1 MSPEEE
7 EVAML
12 RVAFLGALSSSF
24 ADRVRARLTEPCEII
39 HTDEQEA
46 LSKLPEVDV
55 LVTLLF
61 TRAMGAVA
69 RRLRLIQVPGAGLD
83 RIDRSA
89 IPSGASL
96 ANVHGHEAGI
106 AEYVIGAMI
115 AMSRSFGRIDASL
128 RAGHWESQ
136 WAPGV
141 PPPPAWPELAGRTL
155 GILGYGGIGQMVAR
169 RARAFD
175 MRVCAIRRQVGRSA
189 EDDLA
194 LLGTMERLDE
204 VLRQSD
210 YLVIT
215 LPLTPETQGII
226 GDKQLRAM
234 KPAALLVNVSRAQIV
249 DEDALYEALAQGR
262 LAGAVLDVWY
272 RYPTGPDPAL
282 PARRPFHE
290 LSNVLMTPHVSGWTD
305 GTLEARARVIAENIR
320 RTARG
325 EPVVNAISPAR

>member
-1 MSPEEE
+1 
-7 EVAML
+7 ML

-24 ADRVRARLTEPCEII
+24 ADRVRAHLTEPCDII
-39 HTDEQEA
+39 HIDEQEA
-46 LSKLPEVDV
+46 VVRLPELDV

-61 TRAMGAVA
+61 TRAMGAAA

-96 ANVHGHEAGI
+96 ANVHGHETGI
-106 AEYVIGAMI
+106 AEFVIGAMV
-115 AMSRSFGRIDASL
+115 ALSRSFGRIDASL
-128 RAGHWESQ
+128 RAGRWESQ

-155 GILGYGGIGQMVAR
+155 GILGYGGIGQAVAR
-169 RARAFD
+169 RARAFG
-175 MRVCAIRRQVGRSA
+175 MPICAIRRDVGRSG

-194 LLGTMERLDE
+194 LLGNLERLDE
-204 VLRQSD
+204 VLHRSD

-215 LPLTPETQGII
+215 LPLTPDTQGII
-226 GDKQLRAM
+226 GEKQLRVM
-234 KPAALLVNVSRAQIV
+234 KPSASLVNVSRAQIV
-249 DEDALYEALAQGR
+249 DEDALYDALAQGR
-262 LAGAVLDVWY
+262 LGGAALDVWY
-272 RYPTGPDPAL
+272 RYPTGLDPVL
-282 PARRPFHE
+282 PARRPFHQ
-290 LSNVLMTPHVSGWTD
+290 LPNVLMTPHVSGWTD

-325 EPVVNAISPAR
+325 EAVVNAISWAR